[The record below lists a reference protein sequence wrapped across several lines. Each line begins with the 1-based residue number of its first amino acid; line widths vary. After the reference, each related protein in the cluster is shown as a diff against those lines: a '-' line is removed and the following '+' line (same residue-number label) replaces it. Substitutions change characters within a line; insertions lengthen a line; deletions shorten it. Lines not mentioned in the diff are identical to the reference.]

1 MCPSHLGVAR
11 SVRRAQ
17 LWQSY
22 LGKIGAI
29 MIQNYGTTVGHRET
43 ETATKLVVIPIGAAG
58 GQQVC
63 GNAAKYFI
71 VIRNHAQKH
80 EAFPIALH

>member
-1 MCPSHLGVAR
+1 
-11 SVRRAQ
+11 
-17 LWQSY
+17 
-22 LGKIGAI
+22 

-43 ETATKLVVIPIGAAG
+43 ETATKPVVIPIGAAG